1 MSTFIRALVALVIL
15 ACLAVAGC
23 TFMGTGYRGE
33 PVKELV
39 ILYTAGT
46 GGYISPCGWR
56 GKGDGGFARRAT
68 RIKQERE
75 KYEHTLLL
83 DVGDAL
89 EYDYALS
96 RLKARS
102 VFEGMNLMRYD
113 AMNVAEREIRYAS
126 EFIDSLRDDANFPLI
141 SANVILGDEL
151 YGEPYTILQVGN
163 LDVGILGLMY
173 TLPDRAHLR
182 TTLFDIEDPFEK
194 AKQMI
199 PELRSKCD
207 ILIVLA
213 HMTDKERWDLL
224 DRTSG
229 IDVLIQGKRPR
240 GLDQPIEVQG
250 SKTLIVAS
258 GTRGEKLGILR
269 LELSPEKEIIN
280 YTGELVALSDE
291 IPSDS
296 TLQAVVDTYQQKLK
310 ETRERLR
317 QEAQETIKPPAP
329 QR

>member
-1 MSTFIRALVALVIL
+1 
-15 ACLAVAGC
+15 
-23 TFMGTGYRGE
+23 
-33 PVKELV
+33 
-39 ILYTAGT
+39 
-46 GGYISPCGWR
+46 
-56 GKGDGGFARRAT
+56 
-68 RIKQERE
+68 
-75 KYEHTLLL
+75 
-83 DVGDAL
+83 
-89 EYDYALS
+89 
-96 RLKARS
+96 
-102 VFEGMNLMRYD
+102 MRYD
-113 AMNVAEREIRYAS
+113 VMNMAEREIRYAS
-126 EFIDSLRDDANFPLI
+126 EFIDSLRDDANFPFI

-151 YGEPYTILQVGN
+151 YCEPYTILKVGN

-173 TLPDRAHLR
+173 TPPDRAHLR

-194 AKQMI
+194 AQQMI

-240 GLDQPIEVQG
+240 GLEQPIEVQG

-310 ETRERLR
+310 EARERLR
-317 QEAQETIKPPAP
+317 QEAQETAKPPAP